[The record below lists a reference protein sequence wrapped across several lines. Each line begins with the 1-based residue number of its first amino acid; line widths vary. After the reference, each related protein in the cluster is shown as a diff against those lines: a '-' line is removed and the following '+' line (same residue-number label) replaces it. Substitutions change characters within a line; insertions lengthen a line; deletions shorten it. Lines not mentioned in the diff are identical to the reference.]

1 MSELLKSSLLWK
13 GSNLELNVDNP
24 EVESIIEDTVFED
37 LKIRRV
43 LETVYDNY
51 SDSDEVIKV
60 LKCIPNIETLKYRQ
74 EIFEDFL
81 ADNGKVTE
89 VYYELID
96 ICSRYEIFINAY
108 ENVKKRLSIVM
119 YNYNL
124 FNFLEKVMNI
134 INSTYKSKCLTSISK
149 SIESYLSRK
158 ADVRVKTNNL
168 YERAMKILSLSANYH
183 DGAPYIQL
191 YTEKQENL
199 EDDLLDIA
207 DKLDI
212 KLEKAPRLAV
222 KKEIN
227 PYFLHEL
234 VNGDEKLKQ
243 ELINYHEE
251 NRIDVLDIS
260 DYIPELK
267 YYTLLKTLFE
277 YMQDRNVPICKA
289 NYTDKVTNVTNGY
302 DISLVASKINTIP
315 NDFIISDDEN
325 VQFILGVNSGGKTC
339 YLRSVGINYILANVC
354 GFMFAEKADIYPVKF
369 IFTHFP
375 NEENY
380 KVGEGRLID
389 ELNRLNRMKK
399 NFCSESIS
407 LLNETFSSTSEERA
421 CELTFD
427 LLDSASK
434 TKAKILY
441 VTHQYKIFDSIQD
454 SHIGFYTP
462 QVVEG
467 ETNIRTHKIVKVE
480 KKLLSYVG
488 DILKKHGMT
497 REQLLKRKK
506 SE

>member
-13 GSNLELNVDNP
+13 GSNLELNADNP
-24 EVESIIEDTVFED
+24 EVESVIEDTVFED

-124 FNFLEKVMNI
+124 FNFLEKIMNI

-149 SIESYLSRK
+149 SIESYLSSK
-158 ADVRVKTNNL
+158 ADVRDKTNNL

-227 PYFLHEL
+227 PYFLT
-234 VNGDEKLKQ
+234 
-243 ELINYHEE
+243 LILSSY
-251 NRIDVLDIS
+251 R
-260 DYIPELK
+260 
-267 YYTLLKTLFE
+267 F
-277 YMQDRNVPICKA
+277 
-289 NYTDKVTNVTNGY
+289 
-302 DISLVASKINTIP
+302 
-315 NDFIISDDEN
+315 
-325 VQFILGVNSGGKTC
+325 
-339 YLRSVGINYILANVC
+339 
-354 GFMFAEKADIYPVKF
+354 
-369 IFTHFP
+369 
-375 NEENY
+375 
-380 KVGEGRLID
+380 RLI
-389 ELNRLNRMKK
+389 
-399 NFCSESIS
+399 F
-407 LLNETFSSTSEERA
+407 
-421 CELTFD
+421 
-427 LLDSASK
+427 
-434 TKAKILY
+434 
-441 VTHQYKIFDSIQD
+441 
-454 SHIGFYTP
+454 
-462 QVVEG
+462 
-467 ETNIRTHKIVKVE
+467 IR
-480 KKLLSYVG
+480 S
-488 DILKKHGMT
+488 
-497 REQLLKRKK
+497 
-506 SE
+506 

>member
-1 MSELLKSSLLWK
+1 MKSLLWMSS
-13 GSNLELNVDNP
+13 SNELSIDNP
-24 EVESIIEDTVFED
+24 EVESIIEDTVFDD

-60 LKCIPNIETLKYRQ
+60 LKFIPNIDTLKYRQ

-81 ADNGKVTE
+81 NDSGTVTDI
-89 VYYELID
+89 YYELVD
-96 ICSRYEIFINAY
+96 ICSRHEIFINSY
-108 ENVKKRLSIVM
+108 ENIKKRLSIVM

-124 FNFLEKVMNI
+124 FNFLEKIMNI
-134 INSTYKSKCLTSISK
+134 INSTYKSTCLKSISLK
-149 SIESYLSRK
+149 INKYLKEKESIRK
-158 ADVRVKTNNL
+158 VTNNL
-168 YERAMKILSLSANYH
+168 YERSMKILNLSANYH

-191 YTEKQENL
+191 FTEKQPNL
-199 EDDLLDIA
+199 EDDLMDIA
-207 DKLDI
+207 EKLDI

-234 VNGDEKLKQ
+234 VNGDDKLKQ
-243 ELINYHEE
+243 DLIKYHED
-251 NRIDVLDIS
+251 NRESVLDIS
-260 DYIPELK
+260 NYIAELK
-267 YYTLLKTLFE
+267 YYNLLKTLFE
-277 YMQDRNVPICKA
+277 YMKDRNVPICKPI
-289 NYTDKVTNVTNGY
+289 YTDKVTNVTNGY
-302 DISLVASKINTIP
+302 DISLVASKIDTIP
-315 NDFIISDDEN
+315 NNFVISDDEN

-354 GFMFAEKADIYPVKF
+354 GFMFAEKAEIYPVKY

-407 LLNETFSSTSEERA
+407 LLNETFSSTSEEKA
-421 CELTFD
+421 CDLTFE
-427 LLDSASK
+427 LLEAAGK
-434 TKAKILY
+434 TKAKVLY

-454 SHIGFYTP
+454 PYIGFYTP

-467 ETNIRTHKIVKVE
+467 ETNVRTHKIVKVE